1 MSLTILW
8 ADGFDNY
15 NNATDLGTLYAGT
28 TAFNGFGA
36 GRTDG
41 KAIDLAFTKTGSL
54 LYQNFGNQ
62 TDITAAFATYN
73 PISSQNGNKI
83 FAFSEAVSGATLC
96 QVDYGTANFVYVTLS
111 NGTVYT
117 GSIPIIPLNNWT
129 HIQFRLIVG
138 AAGSFAMYLNGSG
151 TPAYTVTGIDTRGNS
166 GAVTYCNSFGFVA
179 NGNPYNYSQV
189 NTIDDLLLCS
199 GGLPGDCRLQTDFP
213 IANETVAFTPLA
225 NTNWQEVS
233 ETAMDSDT
241 SYNST
246 STVGARDTFQFTPLA
261 LPTGSSILGVFLRCA
276 AAKTDAGTRTYQTV
290 LTGTGGTSLGTVASL
305 STSYQYQ
312 QDNYTS
318 FLSGLGLLT
327 EAGINGFYPGYQLVS

>member
-1 MSLTILW
+1 MSLAILW

-15 NNATDLGTLYAGT
+15 GSATDAETLYSL
-28 TAFNGFGA
+28 FSIYEFVA

-41 KAIDLAFTKTGSL
+41 KAVRLGGSFL
-54 LYQNFGNQ
+54 DGVKYQNLTPQ
-62 TDITAAFATYN
+62 TDITAAFAFQPITYYTTTGSN
-73 PISSQNGNKI
+73 VFIFYDISTGDS
-83 FAFSEAVSGATLC
+83 LC
-96 QVDYGTANFVYVTLS
+96 QLDFSIANLCVVTP
-111 NGTVYT
+111 GA
-117 GSIPIIPLNNWT
+117 GSAVQTNIPLIPLNNYSHLQIRVQT
-129 HIQFRLIVG
+129 G
-138 AAGSFAMYLNGSG
+138 ASGSVQVVLNGSTTIASFTGLNITAASG
-151 TPAYTVTGIDTRGNS
+151 TITTITGFWFACPNTGTAYC
-166 GAVTYCNSFGFVA
+166 A
-179 NGNPYNYSQV
+179 
-189 NTIDDLLLCS
+189 DDFLLCS
-199 GGLPGDCRLQTDFP
+199 GGFPGDCRLQTDFP
-213 IANETVAFTPLA
+213 IANEAVAFTPLA

-327 EAGINGFYPGYQLVS
+327 EAGINGFYLGYQLVS